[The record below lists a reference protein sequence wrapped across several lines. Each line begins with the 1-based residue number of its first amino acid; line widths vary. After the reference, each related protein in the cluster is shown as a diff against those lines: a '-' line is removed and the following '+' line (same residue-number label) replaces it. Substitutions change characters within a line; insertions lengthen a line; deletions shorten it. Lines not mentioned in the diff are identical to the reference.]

1 MNQSVVHEL
10 LALELLM
17 VILENPTN
25 DSVEVAVSF
34 IKTIGAT
41 LQEISPQGLHSVF
54 ERLRA
59 ILHEGEIEKRC
70 QFIIEGLFAV
80 RKAGFVKSG
89 FPSLPSE
96 LDLVEEEDQITHE
109 IGLDEDLNPEMPL
122 DVFKFDPEYEAH
134 DKDYENIKREIL
146 GGDSED
152 ESGGGGDGEDDSE
165 SEEDEEEEEEGKMN
179 ITDMTETNEV
189 NLRRTIYLTIMSSL
203 DFEEAGHKLLNIK
216 INEGKT
222 HCFLIWLTV
231 RF

>member
-1 MNQSVVHEL
+1 MHEL

-41 LQEISPQGLHSVF
+41 LQEISPQGLHSIF

-59 ILHEGEIEKRC
+59 ILHEGELEKRC

-89 FPSLPSE
+89 FPSLPTE

-109 IGLDEDLNPEMPL
+109 IGLDEELNPEMAL
-122 DVFKFDPEYEAH
+122 DVFKVDDSYEEH
-134 DKDYENIKREIL
+134 EKQYETIKQEIL
-146 GGDSED
+146 GKKQALHTQNAVPRIQVGSPKTRVERARRRR
-152 ESGGGGDGEDDSE
+152 
-165 SEEDEEEEEEGKMN
+165 
-179 ITDMTETNEV
+179 
-189 NLRRTIYLTIMSSL
+189 NLKRKRRRRAMS
-203 DFEEAGHKLLNIK
+203 K
-216 INEGKT
+216 
-222 HCFLIWLTV
+222 
-231 RF
+231 

>member
-1 MNQSVVHEL
+1 MCIATTTFLGHLLNQGVVHEL

-41 LQEISPQGLHSVF
+41 LQEISPKGLHSIF

-89 FPSLPSE
+89 YPALPDD
-96 LDLVEEEDQITHE
+96 LDLIEDEDQITHE
-109 IGLDEDLNPEMPL
+109 IGLDEQLDPEMAL
-122 DVFKFDPEYEAH
+122 DVFKFDPSYENHEKEYEV
-134 DKDYENIKREIL
+134 IKREIL
-146 GGDSED
+146 GKNIPFSLSTDS
-152 ESGGGGDGEDDSE
+152 
-165 SEEDEEEEEEGKMN
+165 
-179 ITDMTETNEV
+179 
-189 NLRRTIYLTIMSSL
+189 
-203 DFEEAGHKLLNIK
+203 F
-216 INEGKT
+216 
-222 HCFLIWLTV
+222 
-231 RF
+231 